1 MAIGVYVNTFTHG
14 FVLDDDV
21 VFLKNSHVQ
30 EGVSAIPKIV
40 THGFL
45 YGFNQKNDQ
54 SYRPFV
60 LINFAIEKSVFGN
73 NPKVLHGLNAFYYGI
88 LACLLFWFLHVLFKR
103 KKPWLVFWISLL
115 FVLHP
120 IHTEVVANI
129 KGRDE
134 IFHAIFLILSFIFAL
149 KYIDSPKIKNVF
161 ISLITY
167 FIALLCKEMAVT
179 YIALLPLTIW
189 MFRSV
194 KIKKLSIFTI
204 YFIGV
209 LCFYFILRNA
219 ILDTVTFEESMS
231 VMNNGLAAAT
241 NYPDQLAT
249 NFSIFGNYIKLLF
262 FPHPLTWDYS
272 FPHFP
277 IQSFT
282 NPIVILIVVVLIILT
297 VLSIRGL
304 RSKNKLAY
312 CFLFF
317 IISFS
322 IVSNFFILI
331 GATLGERFLFFPS
344 IAFCIFLVLLLEK
357 IIRLLKLKK
366 DTAVL
371 TTLVLSVAVLYAFK
385 TIDRNKDW
393 VNNEQLFISGAV
405 ATPNNSRAVLALGSI
420 YRERAERSNTQQEQI
435 NNYLKA
441 IEQYNKSIV
450 LYPKNTEAHYNLGVI
465 YMNTNQNDK
474 AKEAFKAAVSI
485 DSNYISALNNL
496 GFIAIR
502 ESNYSEAERMFLRC
516 LEINES
522 FQDAH
527 ANLGVVYHNIG
538 SRQKAEEYYKSAL
551 ALDPNDVTTK
561 TNLKL
566 LIGPAD

>member
-1 MAIGVYVNTFTHG
+1 MGVYVNTFTHG

-21 VFLKNSHVQ
+21 VFLKNTHVQ

-45 YGFNQKNDQ
+45 YGFNKKNDQ

-60 LINFAIEKSVFGN
+60 LINFAIEKSIFGN
-73 NPKVLHGLNAFYYGI
+73 NPKALHRINAFYYGI
-88 LACLLFWFLHVLFKR
+88 LGCLLFWFLNLLFER
-103 KKPWLVFWISLL
+103 KKPWIVFWISLL
-115 FVLHP
+115 FVVHP

-134 IFHAIFLILSFIFAL
+134 IFHAIFLLLSFIAAL
-149 KYIDSPKIKNVF
+149 KYTDHPKTKTLL

-189 MFRSV
+189 VFRDI
-194 KIKKLSIFTI
+194 KIKKLSIFTG
-204 YFIGV
+204 YFAGV
-209 LCFYFILRNA
+209 LFLYFMLRSV
-219 ILDTVTFEESMS
+219 ILDTVTFEEKMS

-241 NYPDQLAT
+241 SYLDQLAT
-249 NFSIFGNYIKLLF
+249 NFFIFANYIKLLF
-262 FPHPLTWDYS
+262 FPHPLAWDYS

-277 IQSFT
+277 IVSFT
-282 NPIVILIVVVLIILT
+282 NPIVILIVVVLIILSA
-297 VLSIRGL
+297 LSIRGFQ
-304 RSKNKLAY
+304 SKNKLAY

-357 IIRLLKLKK
+357 TIRLLKLKK
-366 DTAVL
+366 GTAVL
-371 TTLVLSVAVLYAFK
+371 STLVLLIAASYAFK

-393 VNNEQLFISGAV
+393 VNNEQLFISGAL
-405 ATPNNSRAVLALGSI
+405 ATPNNSRAISALGTL
-420 YRERAERSNTQQEQI
+420 YRDRAERSNTQQEQI
-435 NNYLKA
+435 NNYKKA

-450 LYPKNTEAHYNLGVI
+450 LYPKNTEAHYNIGVI
-465 YMNTNQNDK
+465 YMNTNQDNN
-474 AKEAFKAAVSI
+474 AKDAFEATILI
-485 DSNYISALNNL
+485 DSKYISALNNL
-496 GFIAIR
+496 GFIAIK
-502 ESNYSEAERMFLRC
+502 ESNYSEAERMFLKC
-516 LEINES
+516 LDINAS

-527 ANLGVVYHNIG
+527 ANLGVVYHNTG
-538 SRQKAEEYYKSAL
+538 NRQKAEEYYTSAL
-551 ALDPNDVTTK
+551 ELDPNDVNTK
-561 TNLKL
+561 ANLKL
-566 LIGPAD
+566 LIGSSN